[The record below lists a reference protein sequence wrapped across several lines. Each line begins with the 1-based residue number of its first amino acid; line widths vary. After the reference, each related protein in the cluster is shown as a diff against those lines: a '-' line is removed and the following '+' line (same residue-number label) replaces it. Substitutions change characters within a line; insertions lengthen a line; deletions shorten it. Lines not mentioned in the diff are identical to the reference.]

1 MTGFIN
7 KKIETI
13 QTLGERLAKH
23 RKEKGLSRDKA
34 ARAININ
41 VRYLRYLETNAY
53 GQMPADVYALNIIR
67 AYADLLELNPST
79 VEDLYKK
86 EKALYSKTQK
96 RIKPIKLSRSQKML
110 NRFLNPKTLKYSVI
124 IIFIAAILLYIGSEV
139 NTITSSPELII
150 ASPPDN
156 LITQTS
162 QVKIQ
167 GQTEKEVHL
176 RINDRPLL
184 SDKNGNFS
192 IVLDLQK
199 GLNIIKISA
208 QKKHSKEKVV
218 YKKVI
223 VTDEQLTEPIQ

>member
-23 RKEKGLSRDKA
+23 RQEKGLSRDKA

-86 EKALYSKTQK
+86 EKALYHKTK
-96 RIKPIKLSRSQKML
+96 LKIKPIRLSRYQKLL
-110 NRFLNPKTLKYSVI
+110 NRFLNPKTLKYSVV
-124 IIFIAAILLYIGSEV
+124 IIFIAAILIYIGTEV

-208 QKKHSKEKVV
+208 QKKHSKENIV

-223 VTDEQLTEPIQ
+223 VTDKQPAN